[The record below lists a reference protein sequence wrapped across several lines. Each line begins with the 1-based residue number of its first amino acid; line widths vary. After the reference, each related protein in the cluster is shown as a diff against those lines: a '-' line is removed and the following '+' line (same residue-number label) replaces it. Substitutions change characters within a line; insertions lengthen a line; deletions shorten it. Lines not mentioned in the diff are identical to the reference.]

1 MAMRLS
7 MPVVVVLAVVL
18 GVMAGCRSMT
28 GESAG
33 RNIDDAT
40 ITTEVKAKLAAEK
53 ASNLTRVSVA
63 TANGNVSLTGI
74 VPTPTDRARAEEI
87 VRSVKGVQGVANNL
101 QVEKP

>member
-1 MAMRLS
+1 MRGATAS
-7 MPVVVVLAVVL
+7 IVVLVL
-18 GVMAGCRSMT
+18 VLALAAGCRSMT
-28 GESAG
+28 GESMG

-40 ITTEVKAKLAAEK
+40 ITTEVKAKLTGER

-74 VPTPTDRARAEEI
+74 VPTVTDKAHAEELA
-87 VRSVKGVQGVANNL
+87 RSVKGVERVTNNL